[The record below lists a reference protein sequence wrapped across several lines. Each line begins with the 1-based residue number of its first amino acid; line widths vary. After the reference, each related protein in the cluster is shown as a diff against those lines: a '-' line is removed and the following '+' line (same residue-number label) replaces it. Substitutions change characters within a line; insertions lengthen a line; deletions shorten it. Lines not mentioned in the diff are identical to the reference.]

1 MQGDHLGG
9 AREIITQQHPWAG
22 KGLDPG
28 RWQQFFKGEFGD
40 GRKGEAVKDRK
51 GASDDKLMERVG

>member
-1 MQGDHLGG
+1 MQADHLGG
-9 AREIITQQHPWAG
+9 AGEIITQHPWAG
-22 KGLDPG
+22 RGLDPG
-28 RWQQFFKGEFGD
+28 RWQQFFKGGFGG

>member
-9 AREIITQQHPWAG
+9 AGEIITQQHPWAG
-22 KGLDPG
+22 RGLDPG
-28 RWQQFFKGEFGD
+28 WRQQFFKGGFGD

-51 GASDDKLMERVG
+51 GASEGKLIERVG